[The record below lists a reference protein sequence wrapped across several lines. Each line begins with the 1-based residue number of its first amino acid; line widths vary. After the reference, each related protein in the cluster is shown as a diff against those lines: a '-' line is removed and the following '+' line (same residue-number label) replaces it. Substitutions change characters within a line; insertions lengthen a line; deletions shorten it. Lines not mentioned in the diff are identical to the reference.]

1 MTVLLSVADLE
12 HCWMEVGDG
21 LRPEDDPVEL
31 GGEAAPQNILQ
42 PSTTTLH
49 LNLPVN
55 MKQPG

>member
-1 MTVLLSVADLE
+1 MADLE
-12 HCWMEVGDG
+12 YCWMEVGDG